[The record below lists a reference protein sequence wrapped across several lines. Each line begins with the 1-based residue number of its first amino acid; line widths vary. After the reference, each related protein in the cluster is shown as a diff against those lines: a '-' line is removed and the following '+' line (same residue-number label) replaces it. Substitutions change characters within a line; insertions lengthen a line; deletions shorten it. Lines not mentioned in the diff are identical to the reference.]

1 MNNNVS
7 INMELTNK
15 PLVDIKYDS
24 YLVIKRVGDITISLF
39 VVTILIPIAF
49 LIKIANILNKDYG
62 KLIYKQE
69 RIGENGKLFTLYKFR
84 SMSIN
89 ADEELNNIL
98 KNEKYKQEYD
108 LNKKINN
115 DPRVT
120 KVGSFIRKTSI
131 DELPQ
136 IINVIKGEM
145 SLVGNRPYLPRE
157 KDDMGVYYNNIVK
170 TKPGI
175 TGLWQISGRSKT
187 TFNKRLEFENYYSN
201 NRSLLMDYKIL
212 VKTFKTVILGKDAK

>member
-1 MNNNVS
+1 MNNNIS
-7 INMELTNK
+7 LNMELTSK
-15 PLVDIKYDS
+15 PLIDVKYDS
-24 YLVIKRVGDITISLF
+24 YLVIKRIGDVTISLI
-39 VVTILIPIAF
+39 VVMILVPVAF
-49 LIKIANILNKDYG
+49 MVKIANILNKDYG

-84 SMSIN
+84 SMRTN
-89 ADEELNNIL
+89 ADEELEDIL
-98 KNEKYKQEYD
+98 KDDNYKKEYD
-108 LNKKINN
+108 LNKKISN

-136 IINVIKGEM
+136 VINVLKGDM

-157 KDDMGVYYNNIVK
+157 KEDMGMYYSNIVR

-175 TGLWQISGRSKT
+175 TGLWQTSGRSKT
-187 TFNKRLEFENYYSN
+187 TFRKRLEFENYYSN
-201 NRSLLMDYKIL
+201 NRTLLMDSKIL
-212 VKTFKTVILGKDAK
+212 VKTLKTVIAGKDAK

>member
-157 KDDMGVYYNNIVK
+157 KDDMGVYYNNIVVYMY
-170 TKPGI
+170 
-175 TGLWQISGRSKT
+175 LD
-187 TFNKRLEFENYYSN
+187 L
-201 NRSLLMDYKIL
+201 
-212 VKTFKTVILGKDAK
+212 